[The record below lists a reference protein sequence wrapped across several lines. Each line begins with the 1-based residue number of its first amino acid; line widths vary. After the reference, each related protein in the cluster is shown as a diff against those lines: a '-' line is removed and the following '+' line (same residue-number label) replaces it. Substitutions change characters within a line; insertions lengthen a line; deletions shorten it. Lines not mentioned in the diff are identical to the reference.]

1 MWWVQLSRWAKD
13 QVKLSLGRLGIA
25 SPSVY
30 LALLTSWFLSPFYCR
45 AVDGIKLFW
54 RTLCESLEEVR
65 EAFFNPELSRGD
77 GPVSRLRQIGTMVGF
92 QGMIT
97 KLLSTPM
104 FELWT
109 VAT

>member
-1 MWWVQLSRWAKD
+1 MGLNCSVGRFANRW
-13 QVKLSLGRLGIA
+13 
-25 SPSVY
+25 
-30 LALLTSWFLSPFYCR
+30 
-45 AVDGIKLFW
+45 
-54 RTLCESLEEVR
+54 EEVR
-65 EAFFNPELSRGD
+65 EAFFNPAFSRDD